1 LDDVLSVKP
10 VVLEFL
16 NNKKSSLGQ
25 KLFILNVYLDNLEQ
39 FGRFIWFQL
48 EILIRNTKNG
58 FNKRFSLDI

>member
-1 LDDVLSVKP
+1 MDDVLSVKP